1 MNLSLWPARN
11 GIRQARRLVD
21 DDRTRLTVLAYAGG
35 TSQVMRAYVVVF

>member
-21 DDRTRLTVLAYAGG
+21 DDRAHLTVLVAPAAL
-35 TSQVMRAYVVVF
+35 RK